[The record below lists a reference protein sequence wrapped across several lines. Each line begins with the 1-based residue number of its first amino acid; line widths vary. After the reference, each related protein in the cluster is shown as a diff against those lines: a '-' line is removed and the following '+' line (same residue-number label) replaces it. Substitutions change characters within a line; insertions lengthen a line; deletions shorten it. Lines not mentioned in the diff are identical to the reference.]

1 MMKDMNNNDYREDCN
16 TKSLN
21 NLGDGKEAR
30 ELNAQKNESPRPWAG
45 RDTKAEFRRSY
56 CKMFGKN
63 ALLTLFGGLGFAVML
78 MGVWAIIISGYLL
91 TNWIVKSSAAEF
103 MKTLQ
108 HDPMYEMGFYLPYK
122 FERMFWEQF
131 NPLIIWGSLAILFL
145 VMCFVVK
152 WVMVPYW
159 QSKARR
165 VRDMGGNAH
174 ERVIMPLKIQT
185 IYGVL
190 MGIATMV
197 FMGNGHNLSLML
209 MPPLLYAVGIYLI
222 MQLFVFSPYRKDT
235 ESLPVKEK
243 RTRMPL
249 IAIGLLLCAFL
260 DVFGGGLVVVVVG
273 ICITCETVVFIR
285 CLVCKSKDSKP
296 AVTEIETA
304 KSDFA

>member
-1 MMKDMNNNDYREDCN
+1 MMNDMNNSDCREDCN
-16 TKSLN
+16 TSPLN
-21 NLGDGKEAR
+21 NLGEGKEAR
-30 ELNAQKNESPRPWAG
+30 EVNVQKNESARPWAG

-56 CKMFGKN
+56 CKMFRKN
-63 ALLTLFGGLGFAVML
+63 ALLTLFAGLGFTVML
-78 MGVWAIIISGYLL
+78 MGVWAISLSGYLL
-91 TNWIVKSSAAEF
+91 TNEIVKYSAEEF
-103 MKTLQ
+103 KKTLQ
-108 HDPMYEMGFYLPYK
+108 HDSMYEMGFYLPDQL
-122 FERMFWEQF
+122 ERMFWEQF
-131 NPLIIWGSLAILFL
+131 NPLIIWGSLAILFV

-159 QSKARR
+159 QSKVNR

-174 ERVIMPLKIQT
+174 ERVILPLKIQA

-190 MGIATMV
+190 IGIVPIVMTMGI
-197 FMGNGHNLSLML
+197 GHNLSLRL

-222 MQLFVFSPYRKDT
+222 LQLFVFSPYRKDT

-249 IAIGLLLCAFL
+249 IAIGLLLCAFV
-260 DVFGGGLVVVVVG
+260 DVFIGCLVCG
-273 ICITCETVVFIR
+273 ICFIYETVVFIR